1 MLGGQALLDAITGAL
16 SRDSNVKSVVLFGSR
31 AREQGMPA
39 ASDNWSDIDLHVIVG
54 NVAAFVAVENLAK
67 LCAQPVKLHV
77 IRAASG
83 GMRKATLLYEG
94 AEVDL
99 VVIPSRQMR
108 LARLGLALGLQ
119 EKIAPLRI
127 GLNEMSTIMRGG
139 YRFLKGE
146 ETWGKFYAD
155 VVMKL
160 PGQRLGDAE
169 VCAVADAFLC
179 DYLWVRQK
187 LARGEWITA
196 QRGLHVQLAD
206 TNFRLMHELRLRRGQ
221 PTFREARRLEKLLDP
236 NDLNSLQVSARLDA
250 CELQQAADKA
260 LTTMKTLL
268 SELLPAWSPPADYE
282 AMVQRAAQK

>member
-1 MLGGQALLDAITGAL
+1 MLGGQELLDAITSAL
-16 SRDSNVKSVVLFGSR
+16 SCDDNVKSVVLFGSR

-39 ASDNWSDIDLHVIVG
+39 ASDDWSDIDLHVIVG
-54 NVAAFVAVENLAK
+54 NVATFVALENLTA
-67 LCAQPVKLHV
+67 LCSKPVKLHV

-83 GMRKATLLYEG
+83 GVRKVTLLYED

-99 VVIPSRQMR
+99 VVIPCRQMG

-146 ETWGKFYAD
+146 KAWGKFYAD
-155 VVMKL
+155 VVVKL

-169 VCAVADAFLC
+169 VRAIADAFLC

-187 LARGEWITA
+187 LARGEWIAA

-206 TNFRLMHELRLRRGQ
+206 ANFRLMHELRLRREQ
-221 PTFREARRLEKLLDP
+221 PTFREARRLEKLLDAG
-236 NDLNSLQVSARLDA
+236 DLNSLQVSARLDPS
-250 CELQQAADKA
+250 ELQQAADKA

-268 SELLPAWSPPADYE
+268 GELLPAWNPPADYE
-282 AMVQRAAQK
+282 AMIQRVARA

>member
-1 MLGGQALLDAITGAL
+1 MLGGQELLDAITRAL
-16 SRDSNVKSVVLFGSR
+16 SCDDNVKSVVLFGSR

-39 ASDNWSDIDLHVIVG
+39 ASDDWSDIDLHVIVG
-54 NVAAFVAVENLAK
+54 NVAAFVAIESLTS
-67 LCAQPVKLHV
+67 LCDKPVKLHV

-83 GMRKATLLYEG
+83 GVRKVTLLYED

-99 VVIPSRQMR
+99 VVIPCRQMG

-146 ETWGKFYAD
+146 DAWGKFYAD
-155 VVMKL
+155 VVVRL

-169 VCAVADAFLC
+169 VRAIADAFLC

-187 LARGEWITA
+187 LARGEWIAA

-206 TNFRLMHELRLRRGQ
+206 ANFRLMHELRLRQGR
-221 PTFREARRLEKLLDP
+221 PTFREARRLEKLLAAG
-236 NDLNSLQVSARLDA
+236 DLNSLQISARLDTS
-250 CELQQAADKA
+250 ELQQAADKA

-268 SELLPAWSPPADYE
+268 GELLPAWSPPADYE
-282 AMVQRAAQK
+282 AMIQRVART